1 VNPIWRQTG
10 ACGCEGRAPAPEP
23 APVVAYCSTLDDD
36 NDKDIIKPEYYPK
49 LDNNAKA
56 IKNRPEIAI
65 EVHGHT
71 SKTGSYKHNIDLSE
85 RRAKAVK
92 DYLID
97 GYRLPNVTLRG
108 YGWTQPIVTN
118 ETEEGRANNRR
129 VQLEVDDKPQAP
141 R

>member
-1 VNPIWRQTG
+1 M
-10 ACGCEGRAPAPEP
+10 
-23 APVVAYCSTLDDD
+23 
-36 NDKDIIKPEYYPK
+36 
-49 LDNNAKA
+49 
-56 IKNRPEIAI
+56 
-65 EVHGHT
+65 
-71 SKTGSYKHNIDLSE
+71 DLSE

-92 DYLID
+92 DYPID